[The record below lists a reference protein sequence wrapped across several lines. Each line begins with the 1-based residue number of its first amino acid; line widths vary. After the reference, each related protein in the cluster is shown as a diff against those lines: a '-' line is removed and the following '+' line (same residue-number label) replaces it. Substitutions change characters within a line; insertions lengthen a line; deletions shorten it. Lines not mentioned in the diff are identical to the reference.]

1 MDSTV
6 SVSKG
11 CFVFNNKPRN
21 HKKGKKKKK
30 HFSHIE
36 PLYSEP
42 WYAAYKKCWKSVGD
56 KIEALHQ
63 QEFSKMFHDLVGYV
77 KTCHTNSKLKNIIP
91 AVTLL
96 TGVNMPD
103 HAALFLTLS
112 DKLKS
117 EVTPYVTTLHAHD
130 CGSIRL
136 AVEQMVSQFVNI
148 SDSYDEDSDE
158 DMIQRKVK
166 KSHCNFPALLSWYKS
181 ITDSSDSLD
190 SDTLCDDSF
199 DEQTSQKDV
208 PYRLK
213 NSKRDVSS
221 QNNKTKSSP
230 LKTQIKSSSSFI
242 KGLYSPGKSPRK
254 FAIAKKIV
262 SRSPNKRLFEN
273 STVLTSK
280 KNLESSNL
288 SPSDQDVLDKP
299 STTSIRTPKSSDH
312 LQNAYLDELDEK
324 NYYTPQK
331 RVASNNSSP
340 SKPPYKKLKFDNDT
354 SSDSEKQNK
363 PQRTTRKKNSSSSKV
378 SKTKNCSEIK
388 LNDKRNK
395 PYLIVVLPDF
405 ESFSSSVI
413 QDLILIASG
422 YIMNLPLVFVFGVA
436 TTVTAV
442 HRSLPYHVSS
452 KVSIQVFHSQSSTDL
467 LNIVV
472 DKVLLSSDCPFHLGD
487 KTFQLLIDIFLFY
500 DFSVHGFIQGFKFC
514 MLEHFSSGSYT
525 ALCCNLA
532 RLKENIA
539 SLNEDDLE
547 SLRSLGSFRKYVES
561 RPKTEKVPLL
571 TDDKFLTATL
581 VKLMKQF
588 HQYLFNF
595 HVMLRC
601 LKSLTATLP
610 KAPLGKQSVV
620 CLSTELRVL
629 GLIPGMDEKCII
641 VEMPAYPF
649 TLREMYSLAVNSDL
663 SKTKEFKNCSQLL
676 SFQSRDELLGR
687 LEQVVSV
694 LSHETNVNLAAQVD
708 TTELEEVTERIMLF
722 SVDLQQVGLEPR
734 SPIKSPKKASLA
746 TGISRL
752 QFKEKLL
759 EMTHTEQPLSA
770 FEILRK
776 NVLQYLM
783 EEVFPKF
790 LGPPSKLPLHEVM
803 FFDEPSSLKRHVA
816 PSLRSAIHMALNDPH
831 YYLQCE
837 CCKLS
842 DSSTILPSLP
852 DICVVYK
859 LHLECGRLI
868 NLYDWL
874 QAFLTVVS
882 PSETGEEQRE
892 VDPHMQGMQSPK
904 DCLKHYNYRCNTV
917 SFTKNF
923 IKKGHGAHKLYL
935 ARLEDEKRIE
945 AEQED
950 KEKINTRHYKGP
962 RPNHGSHVLGHAQM
976 QISLV
981 LSGTPPPLNAPD
993 RDLTLISS
1001 PSAV

>member
-1 MDSTV
+1 MDATV

-21 HKKGKKKKK
+21 HKKGKKKK

-42 WYAAYKKCWKSVGD
+42 WYAAYKKCWKSVGN

-63 QEFSKMFHDLVGYV
+63 QEFSKMLHDLVGYV

-117 EVTPYVTTLHAHD
+117 EVTPHVTTLHAHD

-136 AVEQMVSQFVNI
+136 AVEQMVSQFVNT
-148 SDSYDEDSDE
+148 SHSYDEDSDE
-158 DMIQRKVK
+158 DVIQRKVK
-166 KSHCNFPALLSWYKS
+166 KSHCNFPALLAWYKT
-181 ITDSSDSLD
+181 ITDSSDSFD

-199 DEQTSQKDV
+199 DEQDSQKDV
-208 PYRLK
+208 LSRLK
-213 NSKRDVSS
+213 NSTKDVSS
-221 QNNKTKSSP
+221 QNSKTKSSP

-262 SRSPNKRLFEN
+262 SRSPIKRLFEN
-273 STVLTSK
+273 STVPTSK
-280 KNLESSNL
+280 KNFESSSL
-288 SPSDQDVLDKP
+288 SPSDQDVPDKP
-299 STTSIRTPKSSDH
+299 SMSSNKTPKSSER
-312 LQNAYLDELDEK
+312 LQNAHFDEFNEK
-324 NYYTPQK
+324 NYNTPQK

-340 SKPPYKKLKFDNDT
+340 SKPPFKKLKFDDDT

-363 PQRTTRKKNSSSSKV
+363 PQRTSRKKNSLSSKV
-378 SKTKNCSEIK
+378 SKTKNYGDIK
-388 LNDKRNK
+388 LSEKRNK

-487 KTFQLLIDIFLFY
+487 KTFQLLIDVFLFY

-514 MLEHFSSGSYT
+514 MLEHFSLGSYT
-525 ALCCNLA
+525 ALCCTLA

-547 SLRSLGSFRKYVES
+547 SLRSLASFRKYVES
-561 RPKTEKVPLL
+561 RPKNEKVPLL

-601 LKSLTATLP
+601 LKSFTATLP
-610 KAPLGKQSVV
+610 KAPLGKQ
-620 CLSTELRVL
+620 
-629 GLIPGMDEKCII
+629 
-641 VEMPAYPF
+641 
-649 TLREMYSLAVNSDL
+649 
-663 SKTKEFKNCSQLL
+663 LL
-676 SFQSRDELLGR
+676 SFQSRDELLSR

-694 LSHETNVNLAAQVD
+694 LSHETNVNLATQVD
-708 TTELEEVTERIMLF
+708 TTELEEVAERVMLF
-722 SVDLQQVGLEPR
+722 AVDLQQVGLEPR

-770 FEILRK
+770 FETLRK

-803 FFDEPSSLKRHVA
+803 FFDEPSSVKRHVA

-837 CCKLS
+837 CCELS

-892 VDPHMQGMQSPK
+892 VDPHMQ
-904 DCLKHYNYRCNTV
+904 Y
-917 SFTKNF
+917 
-923 IKKGHGAHKLYL
+923 
-935 ARLEDEKRIE
+935 
-945 AEQED
+945 
-950 KEKINTRHYKGP
+950 
-962 RPNHGSHVLGHAQM
+962 
-976 QISLV
+976 
-981 LSGTPPPLNAPD
+981 PLF
-993 RDLTLISS
+993 
-1001 PSAV
+1001 

>member
-1 MDSTV
+1 MDATV

-21 HKKGKKKKK
+21 HKKGKKKK

-42 WYAAYKKCWKSVGD
+42 WYTAYKKCWKSVGN

-63 QEFSKMFHDLVGYV
+63 QEFSKMLHDLVGYV

-117 EVTPYVTTLHAHD
+117 EVTPHVTTLHAHD

-136 AVEQMVSQFVNI
+136 AVEQMVSQFVNT
-148 SDSYDEDSDE
+148 SHSYDEDSDE
-158 DMIQRKVK
+158 DVIQRKVK
-166 KSHCNFPALLSWYKS
+166 KSHCNFPALLAWYKT

-199 DEQTSQKDV
+199 DEQDSQKDV
-208 PYRLK
+208 LSRLK
-213 NSKRDVSS
+213 NSTKDVSS
-221 QNNKTKSSP
+221 QNSKTKSSP

-262 SRSPNKRLFEN
+262 SRSPIKRLFEN
-273 STVLTSK
+273 STVSTSK
-280 KNLESSNL
+280 KNFESSSL
-288 SPSDQDVLDKP
+288 SPSDQDVPDK
-299 STTSIRTPKSSDH
+299 TSMTSNKTPKSSER
-312 LQNAYLDELDEK
+312 LQNAYFDEFNEK
-324 NYYTPQK
+324 NYNTPQK
-331 RVASNNSSP
+331 RVASNNSGP
-340 SKPPYKKLKFDNDT
+340 SKPPYKKLKFNDDT
-354 SSDSEKQNK
+354 SSDSEKRNT
-363 PQRTTRKKNSSSSKV
+363 PQRTSRKKNSLSSKV
-378 SKTKNCSEIK
+378 SKTKNYGDVK
-388 LNDKRNK
+388 LSDKRNK

-487 KTFQLLIDIFLFY
+487 KTFQLLIDVFLFY

-514 MLEHFSSGSYT
+514 MLEHFSLGSYT
-525 ALCCNLA
+525 TLCCTLA
-532 RLKENIA
+532 HLKENIA

-547 SLRSLGSFRKYVES
+547 SLRSLASFRKYVES
-561 RPKTEKVPLL
+561 RPKNEKVPLL

-601 LKSLTATLP
+601 LKSFTATLP
-610 KAPLGKQSVV
+610 KAPLGKQ
-620 CLSTELRVL
+620 
-629 GLIPGMDEKCII
+629 
-641 VEMPAYPF
+641 
-649 TLREMYSLAVNSDL
+649 
-663 SKTKEFKNCSQLL
+663 TKEFKNCSQLL
-676 SFQSRDELLGR
+676 SFQSRDELLSR

-694 LSHETNVNLAAQVD
+694 LSHETNVNLATQVD
-708 TTELEEVTERIMLF
+708 TTELEEVAERVMLF
-722 SVDLQQVGLEPR
+722 AVDLQQVGLEPR
-734 SPIKSPKKASLA
+734 SPIKSPKKASLD

-770 FEILRK
+770 FENLRK

-803 FFDEPSSLKRHVA
+803 FFDEPSSVKRHVA

-837 CCKLS
+837 CCELS

-892 VDPHMQGMQSPK
+892 VDPQMQAVAMALRDISSLVKPYRTTALNTLHC
-904 DCLKHYNYRCNTV
+904 CLALSNERKWEF
-917 SFTKNF
+917 S
-923 IKKGHGAHKLYL
+923 L
-935 ARLEDEKRIE
+935 AREREWPPSEPKERVLIGAEYSGELVMDVLENMKCGAAQAVERVVGAVGASAEKRC
-945 AEQED
+945 
-950 KEKINTRHYKGP
+950 KGRTVRH
-962 RPNHGSHVLGHAQM
+962 NN
-976 QISLV
+976 SLH
-981 LSGTPPPLNAPD
+981 
-993 RDLTLISS
+993 
-1001 PSAV
+1001 